1 MGGRGPRHPHT
12 PLPSFSTSPSWRQP
26 ALLELI
32 HGARFSVQNE
42 RRGYS
47 YCPLSLSCPLG
58 PHWPAH
64 LLGAWHRGSES
75 VGSRSVEGSRS
86 LLHLTPPTSWKLA
99 GVRPWGV
106 SLLSLV
112 RKANFS
118 LEKETSVPPVE
129 HLCPLHG
136 SQLCSLKWGHV
147 VNVQFHGPSR

>member
-1 MGGRGPRHPHT
+1 MRTESMGPSHGQGQKEGGVQMCRNPILRNKNPFHRERWQGGRFSIHT
-12 PLPSFSTSPSWRQP
+12 THQRQPCITACRWPSF
-26 ALLELI
+26 
-32 HGARFSVQNE
+32 
-42 RRGYS
+42 
-47 YCPLSLSCPLG
+47 
-58 PHWPAH
+58 
-64 LLGAWHRGSES
+64 ES